1 MNAAER
7 LQLYVEN
14 TGDVRPVKQINAR
27 DMVVRYAIVAE
38 IWEMLVEFVRARSP
52 ALAAYIYQAW
62 PYDLDAASAMLGF
75 IVPDRQWFLTL
86 DGPGRSPFVCRM
98 LSFGL
103 RRALYDVD
111 GIAAPALGTCRY
123 ATLVH
128 EFATAVAY
136 CARWEAKAGPLCD
149 VAMLHL
155 GFAYARAYMATHD
168 LLGADATT
176 GLEPGLK
183 RLSVL
188 LDAWGA

>member
-27 DMVVRYAIVAE
+27 DMVARYAIVAE
-38 IWEMLVEFVRARSP
+38 IWGMLVEFVRARSP

-62 PYDLDAASAMLGF
+62 PYDIAAASAMLA
-75 IVPDRQWFLTL
+75 VTNDQWFLTL
-86 DGPGRSPFVCRM
+86 DGPSRSPFVRRL
-98 LSFGL
+98 LSWET
-103 RRALYDVD
+103 RRALYDAD
-111 GIAAPALGTCRY
+111 GIAPPPLETCRY
-123 ATLVH
+123 AMLVH

-136 CARWEAKAGPLCD
+136 CARWEAKDGPLCD

-155 GFAYARAYMATHD
+155 GFAYARAYMAEHD
-168 LLGADATT
+168 LSGADATT

-188 LDAWGA
+188 LDAWGV